1 MENNDTMDALTITVN
16 ADGTA
21 TATVGAETQ
30 TFPDI
35 HAAAVWAESL
45 LYQDEEGEDSG

>member
-1 MENNDTMDALTITVN
+1 MSAQALVINVHD
-16 ADGTA
+16 DGTA

-45 LYQDEEGEDSG
+45 LYQNEEGEDSG